1 MQLIKAQAGL
11 TNYYHNQVI
20 RNPLMD
26 IDSTIVD
33 QLTEE
38 NMGGG
43 ISGSTLM
50 NAAIH
55 SGGLNAVATGYA
67 NISGGWNESKGLM
80 KLDFI
85 VEDSTVHVTYLHVIG
100 YITNNG
106 DSAGLTTDA
115 IFTPVMS
122 WKSHETITSSGQM
135 ENPTTI
141 RRTIG
146 GRTDYL
152 LNDGSAVGSMV
163 TLRPSDVIDYSIE
176 RASAQDILERMQDE
190 QMDGMVP
197 SITVAGAD
205 VSRTGV
211 IASKRSNINSTSYA
225 MEMLK
230 AGTGY
235 QRDNSISSNMMD
247 GHGENIGVFDDQ
259 FNQLSNMAS
268 KAHNAEPQMLRDEFF
283 STMMQELGMTMM
295 RGFNGYSIADLM
307 IPFYNLNEVLDLTFM
322 DQSQFSVNDFTL
334 NTEALGTSNLGE
346 MVSHEIVMNIMDL
359 MLKHSLTAISFRG
372 SNCDNFGGDG
382 GYSNIAILPY
392 NPASLKDDD
401 YQLGNNVN
409 AFVEDLTNQI
419 FTKLNGLRPH
429 DLVPIRFD
437 VSAELFG
444 TCVINIMNVDDTNIS
459 MGFSVADTGIPV
471 GMTSRSYPTYALNN
485 FSAILGDKEQAQIQG
500 ANFYSNLS
508 TYFGS

>member
-26 IDSTIVD
+26 IDSTIID

-38 NMGGG
+38 NLGGG
-43 ISGSTLM
+43 ISGSSLVK
-50 NAAIH
+50 AAIH

-67 NISGGWNESKGLM
+67 NIQGGWNESKGLM

-85 VEDSTVHVTYLHVIG
+85 TQDSPVNVEYLHVIG
-100 YITNNG
+100 YVTNN
-106 DSAGLTTDA
+106 SAEFGLSTDA
-115 IFTPVMS
+115 VFTPVMS
-122 WKSHETITSSGQM
+122 WKTHETTTGSLDLN
-135 ENPTTI
+135 NPT
-141 RRTIG
+141 RVQRVIG

-152 LNDGSAVGSMV
+152 LNDGSGMGSMI

-176 RASAQDILERMQDE
+176 RASQEDILNRIEDE
-190 QMDGMVP
+190 GMNGMVP
-197 SITVAGAD
+197 TVTVAGSD
-205 VSRTGV
+205 ISRTGV
-211 IASKRSNINSTSYA
+211 IASKRSNINSTNYA
-225 MEMLK
+225 MELLK

-235 QRDNSISSNMMD
+235 QRDNNISSNLMD
-247 GHGENIGVFDDQ
+247 AHGENLGIFDDQ
-259 FNQLSNMAS
+259 FNQLSNMAA

-283 STMMQELGMTMM
+283 ATMMNELGMTMM

-307 IPFYNLNEVLDLTFM
+307 VPFYNLNEVLDLTFM
-322 DQSQFSVNDFTL
+322 DKSQFETADFTL

-346 MVSHEIVMNIMDL
+346 MISHEITMNIMDL
-359 MLKHSLTAISFRG
+359 MLKYSLTAISFRG

-401 YQLGNNVN
+401 YQLGNNVE

-429 DLVPIRFD
+429 ELVPIRFD
-437 VSAELFG
+437 VTAELFG
-444 TCVINIMNVDDTNIS
+444 TCTVNIMNVDDTNIG
-459 MGFSVADTGIPV
+459 MGFSMNDTGIPM
-471 GMTSRSYPTYALNN
+471 GMNSRSFPTYAVNN
-485 FSAILGDKEQAQIQG
+485 FSAVLGDKEQAQIQG
-500 ANFYSNLS
+500 ANFYTNLE
-508 TYFGS
+508 TYFK